1 MVSRTAKAGESH
13 PSTRV
18 SSILNIR
25 GGPDLRERGM
35 RGSLSNRNEQ
45 NVSSS
50 RACTGSRLM
59 ACSPSGVLR
68 WGSGRYARLRASWGL
83 NPGGLGSCGR
93 TDPTTQAVNPEARP
107 GQLAAIGRVT
117 RGEPHPNQHLPVLRS
132 RIRSFCATSL
142 DAARDRRQKELT
154 VGRERAI
161 TARLA
166 LGVGMRLRRGRSQRA
181 FRELRGSGRYC
192 R

>member
-1 MVSRTAKAGESH
+1 M
-13 PSTRV
+13 RV
-18 SSILNIR
+18 
-25 GGPDLRERGM
+25 
-35 RGSLSNRNEQ
+35 
-45 NVSSS
+45 
-50 RACTGSRLM
+50 
-59 ACSPSGVLR
+59 
-68 WGSGRYARLRASWGL
+68 YGL
-83 NPGGLGSCGR
+83 PGGLIRAGSGPCGR

-161 TARLA
+161 TARLSFRGWGCACAEAEANELSA
-166 LGVGMRLRRGRSQRA
+166 LLAHSRLPLAWSEQRRVLGFA
-181 FRELRGSGRYC
+181 
-192 R
+192 